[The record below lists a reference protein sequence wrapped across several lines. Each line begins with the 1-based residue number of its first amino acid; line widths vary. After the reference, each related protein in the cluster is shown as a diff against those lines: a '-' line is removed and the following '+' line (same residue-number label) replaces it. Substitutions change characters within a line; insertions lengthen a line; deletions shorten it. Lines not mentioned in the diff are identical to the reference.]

1 MDVMSTSS
9 SHHSHPIFSR
19 KGVTTH
25 KKRNMETCSN
35 MFSLGIRTSS
45 NYMWTYL
52 IPTMSESGGSK
63 ILVTQKHVAF
73 FWITDTQKV
82 FLICIYIYII
92 YHFINISIVINM
104 ILHDSPITSTKTWV
118 TWIIPFCWSPHQGS
132 GCLNSLRI
140 CCRQLGSGGSTSSAC
155 NCAEKAADEHGLRTG
170 TSRCFMKF
178 IGISWDI
185 WHTHIYIYNDIYNGY
200 CPV

>member
-1 MDVMSTSS
+1 MPLAATVSLQSEELSDYPAETFFLMDVMSTSS
-9 SHHSHPIFSR
+9 SHHSQPIFSR

-73 FWITDTQKV
+73 FELQ
-82 FLICIYIYII
+82 
-92 YHFINISIVINM
+92 
-104 ILHDSPITSTKTWV
+104 ILKK
-118 TWIIPFCWSPHQGS
+118 
-132 GCLNSLRI
+132 
-140 CCRQLGSGGSTSSAC
+140 SS
-155 NCAEKAADEHGLRTG
+155 
-170 TSRCFMKF
+170 
-178 IGISWDI
+178 
-185 WHTHIYIYNDIYNGY
+185 
-200 CPV
+200 